1 MKGGGGWTKFD
12 SRLDDTWERYCWGKI
27 EEERERGREIYR
39 LNRVFASGSVC
50 HKFGGKLKS
59 LVTIDETGRMEW
71 KMKK

>member
-1 MKGGGGWTKFD
+1 MDEIRFAAGRHLGTILLGKNRGG
-12 SRLDDTWERYCWGKI
+12 ERK
-27 EEERERGREIYR
+27 REIYR

>member
-1 MKGGGGWTKFD
+1 MDEIRFAAGRHLGTI
-12 SRLDDTWERYCWGKI
+12 LLGKN
-27 EEERERGREIYR
+27 RGARRRDIYIYIYR